1 MPLTDRDRLEA
12 ELNVVAD
19 DLGMTEAQFEARI
32 DVWTELATE
41 RDAVTLAQ
49 QYEHVKALLL
59 RSWIVAL
66 MRKSDE
72 FEAVG
77 DIKRKTNILGRV
89 QQFEALERVALR
101 NADLLIE
108 VLGPVAANPAPVI
121 GGWGVEYGD

>member
-1 MPLTDRDRLEA
+1 MPLSNRDRLEA
-12 ELNVVAD
+12 ELNVVPD
-19 DLGMTEAQFEARI
+19 DLSMTDAQFDVRI
-32 DVWTELATE
+32 AVWTELASE
-41 RDAVTLAQ
+41 RDEVTPAQ

-77 DIKRKTNILGRV
+77 DIKRKIDILGRV
-89 QQFEALERVALR
+89 QQFEGLERVALR

-108 VLGPVAANPAPVI
+108 VVGPVAANPAPEI
-121 GGWGVEYGD
+121 GGWGVEYDD